1 MPIFYGPQLGL
12 KVRRGPGGGG
22 GVDLPLWSTIYRI
35 EMSKPFVSTF
45 DSLRPS
51 SVLEEK
57 GKKTGWNST
66 GKGRLGRGD
75 RLARFPRRGST
86 VEGTTTKK

>member
-1 MPIFYGPQLGL
+1 MPIFYRPQFGL

-57 GKKTGWNST
+57 GKKQAETA
-66 GKGRLGRGD
+66 LGRGD
-75 RLARFPRRGST
+75 
-86 VEGTTTKK
+86 